1 MQIAAIALA
10 GGKSSRMGQDKALIL
25 IDGEPMLR
33 RVCLAVAQVTDQG
46 YVVVREAEPYQQAI
60 AANFTFVIDNKLD
73 GALIGFS
80 LGIQAIA
87 SPVDW
92 ILLVACDLPNLQ
104 GDVLQAWAHD
114 LAALP
119 MEAIAYLPRSTDGK
133 NWEPLC
139 GFYRWQAQI
148 SLNQFIEQG
157 GRSFQKWLSNHQ
169 AIEIVSVPP
178 RMLLNCNKPEDMSL
192 ALEYTQLKL

>member
-10 GGKSSRMGQDKALIL
+10 GGRSSRMGQDKALIL

-33 RVCLAVAQVTDQG
+33 RVCLAAAQVTARG

-60 AANFTFVIDNKLD
+60 AANFTLVIDNKLD
-73 GALIGFS
+73 GALVGFS
-80 LGIQAIA
+80 LGIEAIA

-92 ILLVACDLPNLQ
+92 ILLLACDLPYLQ
-104 GDVLQAWAHD
+104 GEVLQAWAHD

-119 MEAIAYLPRSTDGK
+119 MTAIAYLPRSADGK

-139 GFYRWQAQI
+139 GFYRWQAHI
-148 SLNQFIEQG
+148 SLHQFIEQG
-157 GRSFQKWLSNHQ
+157 ERSFQKWLSKHEV
-169 AIEIVSVPP
+169 IEITSVPP
-178 RMLLNCNKPEDMSL
+178 RMLLNCNKPEDL
-192 ALEYTQLKL
+192 PR